1 MPLIL
6 EVSLTDGVSPTLL
19 GSVAETMGVVGVAVE
34 GVATLIATELVL
46 TSVSVLE
53 CSLCLVKPIGL
64 VINADKQQ
72 TWDNKLT

>member
-19 GSVAETMGVVGVAVE
+19 GSVAETMGVVGVE

-53 CSLCLVKPIGL
+53 CSLCLVKPIG
-64 VINADKQQ
+64 N
-72 TWDNKLT
+72 